1 MSNFNEADHPRDEI
15 GRFTYKG
22 GGSSSTS
29 TESYERKDQ
38 SREDILYP
46 TMNDKN
52 NGTYRN
58 KLLNFLGNSLDRAE
72 ILYSREFEL
81 ENKILNN
88 TIERVSSL
96 KDKLGETI
104 TNLKNNIQQKYNKNA
119 DKVLKEAEKWDNA
132 AGDFARN
139 YNDMVEANTKYSDKY
154 FHAKANCQ
162 ASQRGL
168 GGEVISHALS
178 LSREIEEGIRKV
190 ILEGKDPIKQIKR
203 CRWRYESQ

>member
-1 MSNFNEADHPRDEI
+1 MF
-15 GRFTYKG
+15 F
-22 GGSSSTS
+22 
-29 TESYERKDQ
+29 
-38 SREDILYP
+38 
-46 TMNDKN
+46 
-52 NGTYRN
+52 
-58 KLLNFLGNSLDRAE
+58 
-72 ILYSREFEL
+72 YS
-81 ENKILNN
+81 
-88 TIERVSSL
+88 
-96 KDKLGETI
+96 ETI

-119 DKVLKEAEKWDNA
+119 EKVLKEAEKWDNA

-190 ILEGKDPIKQIKR
+190 ILEGKDPIKQIKDAGEDMKANSYGR
-203 CRWRYESQ
+203 NLGKNNKNIQCKVLLKDKRPNGLDDKY